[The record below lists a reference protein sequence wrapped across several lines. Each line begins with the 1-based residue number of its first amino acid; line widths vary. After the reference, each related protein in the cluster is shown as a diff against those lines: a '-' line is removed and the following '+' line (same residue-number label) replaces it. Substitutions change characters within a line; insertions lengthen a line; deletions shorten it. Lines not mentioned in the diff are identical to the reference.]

1 MKFEVYVNNHSG
13 KSKLQQLEM
22 DTGFS
27 RLERVT
33 NETMIRMFF
42 EQLLTIKNET
52 MFELTRT
59 TIIVSNGRYTFY
71 QIHFIKHNL

>member
-42 EQLLTIKNET
+42 EKLLTIKNET
-52 MFELTRT
+52 MFELTR

-71 QIHFIKHNL
+71 QIHFIKHN